1 MNFEFRKSTRKN
13 KKYMAKVGNKWVHFG
28 QLGYEHYY
36 DATPLH
42 LYSNLNHL
50 DPRRRRNFK
59 ARHEATRHKKYS
71 PSWFSDNFLWS

>member
-36 DATPLH
+36 DSTPLQ
-42 LYSNLNHL
+42 LYSDWNHL
-50 DPRRRRNFK
+50 DPKRRKNFK

-71 PSWFSDNFLWS
+71 PSWFCDRFLW